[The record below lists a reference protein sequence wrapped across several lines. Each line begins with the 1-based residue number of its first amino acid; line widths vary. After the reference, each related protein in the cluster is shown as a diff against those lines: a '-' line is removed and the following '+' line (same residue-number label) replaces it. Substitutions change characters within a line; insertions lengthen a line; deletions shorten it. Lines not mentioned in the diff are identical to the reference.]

1 MENTKK
7 MELINELFEVEDG
20 ELTPETELDSR
31 PEWDSVMKLSLIV
44 MIDDECGKTLG
55 SEQIKGFK
63 TIQDIMDFM
72 D

>member
-7 MELINELFEVEDG
+7 MELLTELFEVEAG
-20 ELTPETELDSR
+20 TLKPETELASM

-55 SEQIKGFK
+55 NDKIKSFK